1 MKMIFADD
9 VSVHNRLGL
18 VCVGWSISLLVAA
31 GYRARRDHVCAGHF
45 GQATNA
51 QTTVSVKFN
60 AAQLAGDLNVVVVG
74 WNDSAATVRA
84 VTDTVGNA
92 YTRAVGPTVISGVE
106 SQAIYYAR
114 TLPQRLLEP
123 TRSP

>member
-1 MKMIFADD
+1 MWVGALAYLLQPAT
-9 VSVHNRLGL
+9 VLGAITY
-18 VCVGWSISLLVAA
+18 VQGIS
-31 GYRARRDHVCAGHF
+31 
-45 GQATNA
+45 ATPQTP

-60 AAQLAGDLNVVVVG
+60 AAQLADDLNVVVVG
-74 WNDSAATVRA
+74 WNDSAATVRT